1 MHQTSEG
8 HVDSTRFSSF
18 PQVDLSPLA
27 RLSHAALTQ
36 HSQSSVR
43 QTPQRLEIGG
53 MALEHSNVACSIS
66 TSDTQPYVT

>member
-27 RLSHAALTQ
+27 RLSRSSHAALTEQ
-36 HSQSSVR
+36 CEADPSK
-43 QTPQRLEIGG
+43 IGDWRDG
-53 MALEHSNVACSIS
+53 A
-66 TSDTQPYVT
+66 